1 MSAAEPPRLPL
12 FAALPRR
19 ARCGQ
24 ATLEFAVL
32 GSSSSGNA
40 SVLRVATRE
49 SRRQILLD
57 AGLSPRATFGAM
69 RALGFTPEDT
79 AEVLF
84 THFDHDHARE
94 GWARVA
100 ATTGL
105 RLRCAASHRPA
116 ALARGYPSAWIET
129 FDPRAGGFDLGPIR
143 VEPCVNPHDEAGTVS
158 FRIETDAGSLGFAT
172 DVGRVSDALVDL
184 LRGVDLLAIESN
196 YDRDMQIDSARPKF
210 LKDRIMGGR
219 GHLSNEECLEAV
231 REIAFPDEPAQVVLI
246 HLSRDCNHPNV
257 VRGLWSRAL
266 PALAPRLAFAHHA
279 QPTPVFR
286 LRGGAL
292 ERAAEGAAP

>member
-1 MSAAEPPRLPL
+1 MSAAEPPRMPL

-19 ARCGQ
+19 ARCGH

-40 SVLRVATRE
+40 SVLRVTTRE

-69 RALGFTPEDT
+69 RALGFAPEDT

-129 FDPRAGGFDLGPIR
+129 FDPRAGGFELGPIR

-158 FRIETDAGSLGFAT
+158 FRLETDAGSLGFAT

-196 YDRDMQIDSARPKF
+196 YDRAMQLESARPAF
-210 LKDRIMGGR
+210 LKDRIMGGK
-219 GHLSNEECLEAV
+219 GHLSNDECIDAV
-231 REIAFPDEPAQVVLI
+231 RAISWPREPEHVVLL
-246 HLSRDCNHPNV
+246 HLSRECNCPGL
-257 VRGLWSRAL
+257 VRGMWRKAL
-266 PALAPRLAFAHHA
+266 PALEPRLVIA
-279 QPTPVFR
+279 QPFAPTQPIR
-286 LRGGAL
+286 RGS
-292 ERAAEGAAP
+292 RA

>member
-1 MSAAEPPRLPL
+1 
-12 FAALPRR
+12 
-19 ARCGQ
+19 
-24 ATLEFAVL
+24 V
-32 GSSSSGNA
+32 
-40 SVLRVATRE
+40 RVTTRE

-69 RALGFTPEDT
+69 RALGFAPEET

-84 THFDHDHARE
+84 THFDHDHARI

-100 ATTGL
+100 LTTGL
-105 RLRCAASHRPA
+105 RLRCAASHRTA
-116 ALARGYPSAWIET
+116 ALERGYPTAWIET

-143 VEPCVNPHDEAGTVS
+143 VEPCMNPHDEGGTVS
-158 FRIETDAGSLGFAT
+158 FRLETDAGSLGFAT
-172 DVGRVSDALVDL
+172 DIGRVSDTLVDL

-196 YDRDMQIDSARPKF
+196 YDRDMHLESARPKF

-231 REIAFPDEPAQVVLI
+231 RAVAFPDEPSQIVLL

-257 VRGLWSRAL
+257 VRQLWSRAL
-266 PALAPRLAFAHHA
+266 PALSPRLAFAHHVE
-279 QPTPVFR
+279 PTPIFR
-286 LRGGAL
+286 LRGGTL
-292 ERAAEGAAP
+292 EGAQP

>member
-1 MSAAEPPRLPL
+1 MSAVEPPRMPL

-19 ARCGQ
+19 ARCSY

-40 SVLRVATRE
+40 SVVRVTTRE

-69 RALGFTPEDT
+69 RALGFAPEET

-84 THFDHDHARE
+84 THFDHDHARI

-100 ATTGL
+100 LTTGL
-105 RLRCAASHRPA
+105 RLRCAASHRTA
-116 ALARGYPSAWIET
+116 ALERGYPTAWIET

-143 VEPCVNPHDEAGTVS
+143 VEPCMNPHDEGGTVS
-158 FRIETDAGSLGFAT
+158 FRLETDAGSLGFAT
-172 DVGRVSDALVDL
+172 DIGRVSDTLVDL

-196 YDRDMQIDSARPKF
+196 YDRDMQLESARPKF

-231 REIAFPDEPAQVVLI
+231 RTVAFPDEPSQIVLL

-257 VRGLWSRAL
+257 VRQLWSRAL
-266 PALAPRLAFAHHA
+266 PALSPRLAFAHHVE
-279 QPTPVFR
+279 PTPIFR
-286 LRGGAL
+286 LRGGTL
-292 ERAAEGAAP
+292 EGAQP

>member
-1 MSAAEPPRLPL
+1 MSAVEPPRMPL

-19 ARCGQ
+19 ARCSY

-40 SVLRVATRE
+40 SVVRVTTRE

-69 RALGFTPEDT
+69 RALGFAPEET

-84 THFDHDHARE
+84 THFDHDHARI

-100 ATTGL
+100 LTTGL
-105 RLRCAASHRPA
+105 RLRCAASHRTA
-116 ALARGYPSAWIET
+116 ALERGYPTAWIET

-143 VEPCVNPHDEAGTVS
+143 VEPCMNPHDEGGTVS
-158 FRIETDAGSLGFAT
+158 FRLETDAGSLGFAT
-172 DVGRVSDALVDL
+172 DIGRVSDTLVDL

-196 YDRDMQIDSARPKF
+196 YDRDMQLESARPKF

-231 REIAFPDEPAQVVLI
+231 RAVAFPDEPSQIVLL

-257 VRGLWSRAL
+257 VRQLWSQAL
-266 PALAPRLAFAHHA
+266 PALSPRLAFAHHVE
-279 QPTPVFR
+279 PTPIFR
-286 LRGGAL
+286 LRGGTL
-292 ERAAEGAAP
+292 EGAQP